1 VGNAGDMI
9 LDITEMVAVPESE
22 WRPLYGSILKPSGK
36 AHQKDGMERE
46 CFYGLL
52 CSSLLFD
59 ERQTILMLMEVNDAT
74 GYRFRCDT
82 QVLCCFFSTRSEDV
96 RRRFE

>member
-46 CFYGLL
+46 CFLRIALL
-52 CSSLLFD
+52 QLAF
-59 ERQTILMLMEVNDAT
+59 
-74 GYRFRCDT
+74 
-82 QVLCCFFSTRSEDV
+82 
-96 RRRFE
+96 